1 MKHVDYVVPV
11 LHSHSHIETL
21 TSAFQLPWFNSKKQ
35 NVKYI
40 LKNVNAIFKPGT
52 MTLVLGPPGCGKTTL
67 LKHLAGILHVKGNEQ
82 VGGSVT
88 YNGCK
93 PSQIDLSSLAAYVQ
107 QSDNHYPTLTV
118 KETFEFSHKCLVGTV
133 DPNDPLAVNEQ
144 HMVDIL
150 ISVFGLSECADTIIG
165 DDMIRGV
172 SGGQKRRVTVGEMM
186 TGRATT
192 LLLDEFSNGLDA
204 STTYDIAKAVRTMAE
219 VLEKTVV
226 MTMLQPPPEVYD
238 LFDNIL
244 VLDKGE
250 VVYNGPR
257 TTLPSYFR
265 TIGYEC
271 PPRKD
276 VADFLQEVTTHLGPR
291 YATTSKDD
299 HSTSV
304 GNRPTT
310 ASEFAAAFEKSSIFH
325 TLLSDLDKPE
335 TLSPSMLP
343 SSTESKVRLHYMD
356 CLRVVFL
363 RTWTASL
370 RDIGFNIARL
380 VQALVLGVIVGTT
393 FFGIGRNTDVAK
405 EAHLVPIKVSMFF
418 LALTYQALTTI
429 STIDTSLKLRHVLY
443 KQSAYHFFHPSAYV
457 VSDAVVELLWS
468 VPQLVLFGTPVYF
481 CVGLY
486 PSVGAY
492 FTFVLVVYLC
502 AATYALVFKFVTMVS
517 PDAVLAKVVAIF
529 VIFLHIVFS
538 GYVTPAPQIPLLWQ
552 WLYWTNPLAW
562 ALRALVLNEFL
573 SSTPLYET
581 MVPIGQDVWAR
592 VGSSALEAYGFT
604 TNAAYIPGAI
614 VFLVGAILVLVT
626 GTTLAIQFVR
636 FRPSMPRSDLK
647 SSPPLAPPSQ
657 TGSATIRIASHDLNN
672 LPFQPVALTFQS
684 LSYTIDIGKGK
695 NKTSRQL
702 LKGIHG
708 CFQPGSLTAL
718 MGSTGAGKTTLMD
731 VIAGRKTT
739 GTIEGDLFVN
749 GHPLDRRTF
758 TQVSGYCEQND
769 VHEET
774 ATIREAFHFSAAL
787 RLPSDTTQDQRQ
799 SFVDDILDVLELTP
813 RANAQYLTLSQG
825 ERKRVTIG
833 VELLSNPSILFLDE
847 PTTGLDSRAATIVME
862 CVKRIAESGRTVVCT
877 IHQPSTVLFELFDKL
892 LLLKT
897 GGELVYFGDL
907 GPQSSVLLE
916 YFRQFQGLPPMEPH
930 ENPATYM
937 LNCIGAGTGK
947 AKIDVDF
954 AALYRQSDLAVRNQQ
969 LMEQGQEL
977 VPLRKNAH
985 SFGTQFVTLLQ
996 RQSATYWRSP
1006 SYNTSRLVL
1015 MVVVPLIFGSVFH
1028 GMELT
1033 TSMDVLSQLT
1043 FIFVATSFLCI
1054 SMMTTSLPFVSQGRN
1069 VFYRER
1075 QSNMYAP
1082 AAHSLS
1088 LAVVELGYSVVLSS
1102 VFVHSFYW
1110 LCGLDGHYTRAWLWF
1125 WAFMTSSV
1133 LLWSYVGQLLVFWL
1147 PTPQMAELLG
1157 GGLASLSFIFSGF
1170 MIDVETLA
1178 VVWRWVYWI
1187 SPVHYMLEGIVMAQ
1201 YHDQTAP
1208 VVDVLTKT
1216 NVAIRDFVEGFFN
1229 HTFSPDMIGRNM
1241 VLLWVVIGVVQ
1252 LLLLCCM
1259 TAINHTTR

>member
-1 MKHVDYVVPV
+1 M
-11 LHSHSHIETL
+11 
-21 TSAFQLPWFNSKKQ
+21 
-35 NVKYI
+35 
-40 LKNVNAIFKPGT
+40 
-52 MTLVLGPPGCGKTTL
+52 
-67 LKHLAGILHVKGNEQ
+67 
-82 VGGSVT
+82 
-88 YNGCK
+88 
-93 PSQIDLSSLAAYVQ
+93 
-107 QSDNHYPTLTV
+107 
-118 KETFEFSHKCLVGTV
+118 
-133 DPNDPLAVNEQ
+133 
-144 HMVDIL
+144 
-150 ISVFGLSECADTIIG
+150 
-165 DDMIRGV
+165 
-172 SGGQKRRVTVGEMM
+172 
-186 TGRATT
+186 
-192 LLLDEFSNGLDA
+192 
-204 STTYDIAKAVRTMAE
+204 
-219 VLEKTVV
+219 
-226 MTMLQPPPEVYD
+226 
-238 LFDNIL
+238 
-244 VLDKGE
+244 
-250 VVYNGPR
+250 
-257 TTLPSYFR
+257 TLPSYFR
-265 TIGYEC
+265 SIGYEC

-291 YATTSKDD
+291 HATTSNDAF
-299 HSTSV
+299 STTV
-304 GNRPTT
+304 GNRPTS
-310 ASEFAAAFEKSSIFH
+310 APEFAAAFEKSSIFH
-325 TLLSDLDKPE
+325 TILSDLNKPE

-343 SSTESKVRLHYMD
+343 SSTESKVRLHYTN

-937 LNCIGAGTGK
+937 LNCIGAGTGD

-954 AALYRQSDLAVRNQQ
+954 AA
-969 LMEQGQEL
+969 
-977 VPLRKNAH
+977 
-985 SFGTQFVTLLQ
+985 
-996 RQSATYWRSP
+996 
-1006 SYNTSRLVL
+1006 
-1015 MVVVPLIFGSVFH
+1015 
-1028 GMELT
+1028 
-1033 TSMDVLSQLT
+1033 
-1043 FIFVATSFLCI
+1043 
-1054 SMMTTSLPFVSQGRN
+1054 
-1069 VFYRER
+1069 
-1075 QSNMYAP
+1075 
-1082 AAHSLS
+1082 
-1088 LAVVELGYSVVLSS
+1088 
-1102 VFVHSFYW
+1102 
-1110 LCGLDGHYTRAWLWF
+1110 
-1125 WAFMTSSV
+1125 
-1133 LLWSYVGQLLVFWL
+1133 
-1147 PTPQMAELLG
+1147 
-1157 GGLASLSFIFSGF
+1157 
-1170 MIDVETLA
+1170 
-1178 VVWRWVYWI
+1178 
-1187 SPVHYMLEGIVMAQ
+1187 
-1201 YHDQTAP
+1201 
-1208 VVDVLTKT
+1208 
-1216 NVAIRDFVEGFFN
+1216 
-1229 HTFSPDMIGRNM
+1229 
-1241 VLLWVVIGVVQ
+1241 
-1252 LLLLCCM
+1252 
-1259 TAINHTTR
+1259 

>member
-1 MKHVDYVVPV
+1 
-11 LHSHSHIETL
+11 
-21 TSAFQLPWFNSKKQ
+21 
-35 NVKYI
+35 
-40 LKNVNAIFKPGT
+40 
-52 MTLVLGPPGCGKTTL
+52 
-67 LKHLAGILHVKGNEQ
+67 
-82 VGGSVT
+82 
-88 YNGCK
+88 
-93 PSQIDLSSLAAYVQ
+93 
-107 QSDNHYPTLTV
+107 TLTV

-299 HSTSV
+299 HSTAV

-310 ASEFAAAFEKSSIFH
+310 TSEFAAAFEKSSIFH

-614 VFLVGAILVLVT
+614 VFLVGTILVLVT

-636 FRPSMPRSDLK
+636 FRPSMSRSDLK

-708 CFQPGSLTAL
+708 SFQPGSLTAL

-787 RLPSDTTQDQRQ
+787 RLPSDTTEARRQ

-862 CVKRIAESGRTVVCT
+862 CIKRIAESGRTVVCT

-892 LLLKT
+892 LLLKS

-907 GPQSSVLLE
+907 GSKSIHLLE
-916 YFRQFQGLPPMEPH
+916 YFANFAGLEPMAST

-937 LNCIGAGTGK
+937 LNCIGAGTGD

-954 AALYRQSDLAVRNQQ
+954 AASYIQSNL
-969 LMEQGQEL
+969 GQANDAL
-977 VPLRKNAH
+977 VSRYAEPTTGSKLSSNHMSRL
-985 SFGTQFVTLLQ
+985 SFGAQFSLLFG
-996 RQSATYWRSP
+996 RQWTTYWRSP
-1006 SYNTSRLVL
+1006 SYNISRAVL
-1015 MVVVPLIFGSVFH
+1015 MVFMPLIYVSCFYD
-1028 GMELT
+1028 MEVKT
-1033 TSMDVLSQLT
+1033 NMDVLNQMALVFMAVSMICIAT
-1043 FIFVATSFLCI
+1043 MSTAIPFVARS
-1054 SMMTTSLPFVSQGRN
+1054 RN
-1069 VFYRER
+1069 VFYREKL
-1075 QSNMYAP
+1075 SAMYSP

-1088 LAVVELGYSVVLSS
+1088 LAAVELIYTIVLSS
-1102 VFVHSFYW
+1102 MFFHGFYW
-1110 LCGLDGHYTRAWLWF
+1110 LCGLNTDMEAWGVF
-1125 WAFMTSSV
+1125 WVGLASSLV
-1133 LLWSYVGQLLVFWL
+1133 LWSYFGHFLVYSL
-1147 PTPQMAELLG
+1147 PTMQIAVLLA
-1157 GGLASLSFIFSGF
+1157 GGLASLLFVFSGF
-1170 MIDVETLA
+1170 MIDGENLA
-1178 VVWRWVYWI
+1178 KGWQWLYWI
-1187 SPVHYMLEGIVMAQ
+1187 SPLHYTLETVIMSQFKSQFGLVADLVVGKQVPINQ
-1201 YHDQTAP
+1201 Y
-1208 VVDVLTKT
+1208 
-1216 NVAIRDFVEGFFN
+1216 VEGYF
-1229 HTFSPDMIGRNM
+1229 HGAFSYDNINRSLG
-1241 VLLWVVIGVVQ
+1241 LLWVINVVLQ
-1252 LLLLCCM
+1252 VLILLCM
-1259 TAINHTTR
+1259 AKVNHMKR

>member
-1 MKHVDYVVPV
+1 
-11 LHSHSHIETL
+11 
-21 TSAFQLPWFNSKKQ
+21 
-35 NVKYI
+35 
-40 LKNVNAIFKPGT
+40 
-52 MTLVLGPPGCGKTTL
+52 
-67 LKHLAGILHVKGNEQ
+67 
-82 VGGSVT
+82 
-88 YNGCK
+88 
-93 PSQIDLSSLAAYVQ
+93 
-107 QSDNHYPTLTV
+107 
-118 KETFEFSHKCLVGTV
+118 
-133 DPNDPLAVNEQ
+133 
-144 HMVDIL
+144 
-150 ISVFGLSECADTIIG
+150 
-165 DDMIRGV
+165 
-172 SGGQKRRVTVGEMM
+172 
-186 TGRATT
+186 
-192 LLLDEFSNGLDA
+192 
-204 STTYDIAKAVRTMAE
+204 
-219 VLEKTVV
+219 
-226 MTMLQPPPEVYD
+226 
-238 LFDNIL
+238 
-244 VLDKGE
+244 
-250 VVYNGPR
+250 
-257 TTLPSYFR
+257 YFR
-265 TIGYEC
+265 SIGYEC

-429 STIDTSLKLRHVLY
+429 STIDTSMKLRHVLY

-529 VIFLHIVFS
+529 GIFLHIVFS
-538 GYVTPAPQIPLLWQ
+538 GYVTPAPQIPLLWM

-581 MVPIGQDVWAR
+581 MVSIGQDVWAR

-657 TGSATIRIASHDLNN
+657 TGSATIKIASHDLNN

-702 LKGIHG
+702 LKDTHG
-708 CFQPGSLTAL
+708 SFQPGSLTAL

-787 RLPSDTTQDQRQ
+787 RLPSNTTQDQRQ

-862 CVKRIAESGRTVVCT
+862 CIKRIAESGRTVVCT

-907 GPQSSVLLE
+907 GSKSIHLLE
-916 YFRQFQGLPPMEPH
+916 YFANFGGLEPMAST

-937 LNCIGAGTGK
+937 LNCIGAGTGD

-954 AALYRQSDLAVRNQQ
+954 AASYIQSNL
-969 LMEQGQEL
+969 GQANDAL
-977 VPLRKNAH
+977 VSRYAEPTTGSKLSSNHMSRL
-985 SFGTQFVTLLQ
+985 SFGAQFSLLFG
-996 RQSATYWRSP
+996 RQWTTYWRSP
-1006 SYNTSRLVL
+1006 SYNISRAVL
-1015 MVVVPLIFGSVFH
+1015 MVFMPLIYVSCFYD
-1028 GMELT
+1028 MEVKT
-1033 TSMDVLSQLT
+1033 NMDVLNQMALVFMAVSMICIAT
-1043 FIFVATSFLCI
+1043 MSTAIPFVARS
-1054 SMMTTSLPFVSQGRN
+1054 RN
-1069 VFYRER
+1069 VFYREKL
-1075 QSNMYAP
+1075 SAMYSP

-1088 LAVVELGYSVVLSS
+1088 LAAVELIYTIVLSS
-1102 VFVHSFYW
+1102 IFFHGFYW
-1110 LCGLDGHYTRAWLWF
+1110 LCGLNTDTEAWGVF
-1125 WAFMTSSV
+1125 WVGLASSLV
-1133 LLWSYVGQLLVFWL
+1133 LWSYFGHFLVYSL
-1147 PTPQMAELLG
+1147 PTMQIAVLLA
-1157 GGLASLSFIFSGF
+1157 GGLASLLFVFSGF
-1170 MIDVETLA
+1170 MIDGENLA
-1178 VVWRWVYWI
+1178 KGWQWLYWI
-1187 SPVHYMLEGIVMAQ
+1187 SPLHYTLETVIMSQFKSQFGLVADLVVGKHVPINQ
-1201 YHDQTAP
+1201 Y
-1208 VVDVLTKT
+1208 
-1216 NVAIRDFVEGFFN
+1216 VEGYF
-1229 HTFSPDMIGRNM
+1229 HGAFSYDNINRSLG
-1241 VLLWVVIGVVQ
+1241 LLWVINAVLQVLI
-1252 LLLLCCM
+1252 LLCM
-1259 TAINHTTR
+1259 AKVNHMKR